1 MLTAAGSGPS
11 WTHSWQRVPGIAEQ
25 CRHEPKECLVLQAL
39 HGNTV
44 WESLPISSTL
54 MTKLTNAR
62 MIIILFWHELDCT
75 CFINYTI
82 RQLGTMMNCFSP
94 ICVNQQIHICCSCG
108 HVTYWMYSL
117 YYNIY

>member
-62 MIIILFWHELDCT
+62 MIIILFLARIRLHVLHQLHYTAIENHDELFFPPYALT
-75 CFINYTI
+75 SKYTYVV
-82 RQLGTMMNCFSP
+82 LVDM
-94 ICVNQQIHICCSCG
+94 
-108 HVTYWMYSL
+108 
-117 YYNIY
+117 